1 MYTSSSRHTLNAICI
16 MPTSSLISIA
26 GLSDG
31 HQSEQTLVNTARK
44 IRSGYDPGGK
54 ERHLRSLYT
63 HIPFELI

>member
-1 MYTSSSRHTLNAICI
+1 